1 MNKQQR
7 AMEKELMRLYKQ
19 ERAFLEKRTEKKD
32 SALKRLLAEKVPE
45 KMASFL
51 ICPWAVWDRRSGP
64 GGSRC

>member
-45 KMASFL
+45 KLQATLDAAFAKAFAL
-51 ICPWAVWDRRSGP
+51 VVCNT
-64 GGSRC
+64 